1 MSVSIKKLSDD
12 VFEVTVAKTS
22 TTTHT
27 VTVTDQ
33 SLSDL
38 SDSNVT
44 KTQLLEFSFRFLLER
59 EPNTSILSSFD
70 INVISRYFSDY
81 KDEVMAKASSN
92 LREAAARGGQII
104 LITEE
109 RGVSEVD
116 FADAVITVPN
126 VDPLLAP
133 ILLAVPAQIL
143 AYLTAVEK
151 GTDVD
156 QPRNLA
162 KSVTVE

>member
-1 MSVSIKKLSDD
+1 MSVSIRKLSDD

-81 KDEVMAKASSN
+81 KDEVRRWCNESQN
-92 LREAAARGGQII
+92 
-104 LITEE
+104 
-109 RGVSEVD
+109 
-116 FADAVITVPN
+116 
-126 VDPLLAP
+126 
-133 ILLAVPAQIL
+133 
-143 AYLTAVEK
+143 
-151 GTDVD
+151 
-156 QPRNLA
+156 
-162 KSVTVE
+162 

>member
-1 MSVSIKKLSDD
+1 MSVSIRKLSGD

-81 KDEVMAKASSN
+81 KDEVRRWCNESQN
-92 LREAAARGGQII
+92 
-104 LITEE
+104 
-109 RGVSEVD
+109 
-116 FADAVITVPN
+116 
-126 VDPLLAP
+126 
-133 ILLAVPAQIL
+133 
-143 AYLTAVEK
+143 
-151 GTDVD
+151 
-156 QPRNLA
+156 
-162 KSVTVE
+162 

>member
-1 MSVSIKKLSDD
+1 MSVSIKKLRDD

-81 KDEVMAKASSN
+81 KDEVRRWCNESQN
-92 LREAAARGGQII
+92 
-104 LITEE
+104 
-109 RGVSEVD
+109 
-116 FADAVITVPN
+116 
-126 VDPLLAP
+126 
-133 ILLAVPAQIL
+133 
-143 AYLTAVEK
+143 
-151 GTDVD
+151 
-156 QPRNLA
+156 
-162 KSVTVE
+162 

>member
-1 MSVSIKKLSDD
+1 MSISIKQLKDD
-12 VFEVTVAKTS
+12 VFEISVADTP

-81 KDEVMAKASSN
+81 KDEVRRWCNESQN
-92 LREAAARGGQII
+92 
-104 LITEE
+104 
-109 RGVSEVD
+109 
-116 FADAVITVPN
+116 
-126 VDPLLAP
+126 
-133 ILLAVPAQIL
+133 
-143 AYLTAVEK
+143 
-151 GTDVD
+151 
-156 QPRNLA
+156 
-162 KSVTVE
+162 

>member
-12 VFEVTVAKTS
+12 VFGVTVAKTS

-70 INVISRYFSDY
+70 INVLSRYFSDY
-81 KDEVMAKASSN
+81 KDEVRRWCNESQN
-92 LREAAARGGQII
+92 
-104 LITEE
+104 
-109 RGVSEVD
+109 
-116 FADAVITVPN
+116 
-126 VDPLLAP
+126 
-133 ILLAVPAQIL
+133 
-143 AYLTAVEK
+143 
-151 GTDVD
+151 
-156 QPRNLA
+156 
-162 KSVTVE
+162 

>member
-12 VFEVTVAKTS
+12 VFEVTVVKTS

-44 KTQLLEFSFRFLLER
+44 KPQLLEFSFRFLLER

-81 KDEVMAKASSN
+81 KDEVRRWCNESQN
-92 LREAAARGGQII
+92 
-104 LITEE
+104 
-109 RGVSEVD
+109 
-116 FADAVITVPN
+116 
-126 VDPLLAP
+126 
-133 ILLAVPAQIL
+133 
-143 AYLTAVEK
+143 
-151 GTDVD
+151 
-156 QPRNLA
+156 
-162 KSVTVE
+162 